1 MLYDY
6 LVVGAGLYGA
16 VFAQQAMEQGKR
28 VLVVEKRPQI
38 GGNLYTQQVEGITV
52 HKYGAHI
59 FHTNDP
65 EIWDYI
71 TRFARFNRFVNR
83 PVANYKG
90 ELYSLPFNMYT
101 FYQMWGTV
109 TPQQAQAKLEVQRR
123 EITGEP
129 CNLEEQ
135 AIALVGRDLYE
146 KLVQGYTEKQWGRPC
161 RELPPFIIRRL
172 PVRLTYD
179 NDYFDARYQGVP
191 EEGYTAL
198 IARMLAG
205 AELRLGV
212 DYLACKPRLD
222 ILAKR
227 VIYTGPLDAYFGYR
241 LGSLEYRSL
250 TFEEEVLP
258 QTNYQGNA
266 VVNYTDR
273 ETPWTRIIE
282 HKWFQFGRG
291 ADGAELDKTVIS
303 REYSAAW
310 RPGAEPYYPVNNIKN
325 EALRAEYQELAAAE
339 PRVRFGGR
347 LGEYRYYDMDQVIA
361 AALTASREELGRPL

>member
-1 MLYDY
+1 ML
-6 LVVGAGLYGA
+6 
-16 VFAQQAMEQGKR
+16 FR
-28 VLVVEKRPQI
+28 
-38 GGNLYTQQVEGITV
+38 
-52 HKYGAHI
+52 
-59 FHTNDP
+59 
-65 EIWDYI
+65 
-71 TRFARFNRFVNR
+71 
-83 PVANYKG
+83 
-90 ELYSLPFNMYT
+90 S
-101 FYQMWGTV
+101 V

-205 AELRLGV
+205 AEVRLGV
-212 DYLACKPRLD
+212 DYLACKPQLD
-222 ILAKR
+222 ALAKR
-227 VIYTGPLDAYFGYR
+227 VVYTGPLDAYFGYR
-241 LGSLEYRSL
+241 LGCLEYRSL

-258 QTNYQGNA
+258 QPNYQGNA

-361 AALTASREELGRPL
+361 AALAASREELGRPL

>member
-161 RELPPFIIRRL
+161 RELPSFIIRRL

-205 AELRLGV
+205 AEVRLGV
-212 DYLACKPRLD
+212 DYLACKPWLD

-227 VIYTGPLDAYFGYR
+227 VIYTGPLDAYVGYR
-241 LGSLEYRSL
+241 LGCLEYRSL
-250 TFEEEVLP
+250 TFEE
-258 QTNYQGNA
+258 
-266 VVNYTDR
+266 
-273 ETPWTRIIE
+273 
-282 HKWFQFGRG
+282 
-291 ADGAELDKTVIS
+291 
-303 REYSAAW
+303 
-310 RPGAEPYYPVNNIKN
+310 
-325 EALRAEYQELAAAE
+325 
-339 PRVRFGGR
+339 
-347 LGEYRYYDMDQVIA
+347 
-361 AALTASREELGRPL
+361 